1 MKYDW
6 LEIRKKIIYACEQ
19 TYTELKITGINK
31 KDISVCADVF
41 DRIIA
46 VRTGQF
52 FLDGL
57 SNEIRPALQDM
68 YIDHKNYW
76 GTVKTLHNSLE
87 TFLKKMLIMVNMFS
101 YKDLDKKDI
110 SLLPLINKT
119 AKFGQTFSSG
129 NIDALSTFNGECE
142 LVSMVYKSR
151 NLVHSSPDWSE
162 EQCLNKSRH
171 VLSFYILII
180 SLFKSQLE
188 SSKPALFEQQ
198 LQFFDEKNEFIYDY
212 LNFTSSSNEIKNQ
225 FLHSLILQTIYENLS
240 INKKDLFSKI
250 SKQLSDSITK
260 ESFDRTIQILHN
272 KRAIDVSPSSDAI
285 VLLDGTKEKI
295 ANAKKSFQDSFARL
309 KSDVFSEMEAYGI
322 SDKTDAIIDE
332 MKLLFEKDI
341 SLCLSLESEGQ
352 KSPEQKISEYGDK
365 FKDKLKEFGC
375 PEESVDVLYSSLINI
390 HRYNDVVV
398 RLTLGKKYSEISINN
413 NNIIPGYNTERIVFL
428 DTQILLYLLCY
439 STDFPEY
446 KDNSFFRVAKN
457 LMGLRKDNNVILK
470 TSNLYVDEVVNHV
483 RRALQLIPFT
493 EIPKLNTYKL
503 STNVFYSYYYYLF
516 KHNQLP
522 ENINGLADFLYILL
536 EVSEDDIPES
546 GYPYLITN
554 TITTILEEVFDIEIV
569 NIPQYSVVEKDK
581 SDKVF
586 SSYLDKNDSRTEEA
600 RRRDSVFGLFLFD
613 KKQQTDGS
621 PFFLT
626 WDRTFYGYRKKYH
639 KLYHAHE
646 PICWYLFGPARFIN
660 HIDLLNLKINSECL
674 TDEFLSLVETDD
686 IKPKTRTVVEQINR
700 VIDKIGTTDRRERRR
715 MIANIMNVENFE
727 GEEDRLMEPDGFQT
741 TRNIIES
748 IEWII
753 DTYKSN
759 DREDESK
766 VAMLRSDIFFKSI
779 IDYLSENIKVVIDDK
794 SILQKYIDNLYAT
807 TYNTGEKE

>member
-6 LEIRKKIIYACEQ
+6 LEIREKIIYACEQ

-31 KDISVCADVF
+31 KDISVYTDLF

-46 VRTGQF
+46 VRNGQI

-57 SNEIRPALQDM
+57 SKEIRPALQDM
-68 YIDHKNYW
+68 YIDHKNYL
-76 GTVKTLHNSLE
+76 GSVKTLHNSLDA
-87 TFLKKMLIMVNMFS
+87 FLKKILIMVNMFS
-101 YKDLDKKDI
+101 YTELDEKGI
-110 SLLPLINKT
+110 TLLPLINKT
-119 AKFGQTFSSG
+119 AKFGQTFTAG
-129 NIDALSTFNGECE
+129 NIDVLSTFNGECG

-162 EQCLNKSRH
+162 EQCLNKARH
-171 VLSFYILII
+171 VLSFYVLII

-188 SSKPALFEQQ
+188 GSRPDLFVQGV
-198 LQFFDEKNEFIYDY
+198 QFFDEKNEFIYDY
-212 LNFTSSSNEIKNQ
+212 LNFTSSSNEVKNQ
-225 FLHSLILQTIYENLS
+225 FLHSLIFQTIYENPN
-240 INKKDLFSKI
+240 INKENLFSRI

-260 ESFDRTIQILHN
+260 ESFDRTIRNLQI
-272 KRAIDVSPSSDAI
+272 KKAIDVLSSSDVI
-285 VLLDGTKEKI
+285 VLLDETRDKI

-341 SLCLSLESEGQ
+341 DLCLSLESEDQ
-352 KSPEQKISEYGDK
+352 NPPEQTISDYGNK

-375 PEESVDVLYSSLINI
+375 PEISVDDLYRSLINI

-398 RLTLGKKYSEISINN
+398 RLTLGKKYSEISINDK
-413 NNIIPGYNTERIVFL
+413 NIIPSYNTERIVFL

-439 STDFPEY
+439 STAFPEY
-446 KDNSFFRVAKN
+446 KDNTFFRVAKN

-470 TSNLYVDEVVNHV
+470 TSNLYVDEVVNHT

-493 EIPKLNTYKL
+493 EIPKLDAYKL

-522 ENINGLADFLYILL
+522 ENINGFADFLYELL
-536 EVSEDDIPES
+536 EVSENDIPES
-546 GYPYLITN
+546 GYPHLITN
-554 TITTILEEVFDIEIV
+554 TIKTILEEDFDIEIV
-569 NIPQYSVVEKDK
+569 DIPQYSVAKKNE

-586 SSYLDKNDSRTEEA
+586 SLYLDKNDSRTDEA
-600 RRRDSVFGLFLFD
+600 RGRDSVFGLYLFD
-613 KKQQTDGS
+613 KKQQTEGL

-639 KLYHAHE
+639 TLYHAHE
-646 PICWYLFGPARFIN
+646 PVCWYLFGPARFIN

-700 VIDKIGTTDRRERRR
+700 VIDKIGTTDRRERRK
-715 MIANIMNVENFE
+715 MISNIMSVENFE
-727 GEEDRLMEPDGFQT
+727 GGEDRLMEPDSFQT
-741 TRNIIES
+741 TKNIIES

-753 DTYKSN
+753 DTFKSD
-759 DREDESK
+759 DRKDESK
-766 VAMLRSDIFFKSI
+766 VAMLRSDIIFKSM

-794 SILQKYIDNLYAT
+794 SILQKYIDGLYAT
-807 TYNTGEKE
+807 YNTAE